1 MEAHIYDIASNAG
14 RVLLSPFLLTVPLV
28 GALVLM
34 SGLAARVAISIED
47 LRYMSMR
54 RSQAPS
60 TRMAQRASSL
70 RRRADG
76 EMTGQERIEPGGTSK
91 DDTARRL
98 HLVHENPRV
107 INVSGVSVD
116 PTPVGEVPN
125 RRPEMARATAV

>member
-14 RVLLSPFLLTVPLV
+14 NVLLNPFLLTVPVV

-34 SGLAARVAISIED
+34 TGLAARVALSIED

-54 RSQAPS
+54 RAQAPS
-60 TRMAQRASSL
+60 TRVAQRAPSL
-70 RRRADG
+70 RRPGDG
-76 EMTGQERIEPGGTSK
+76 EMTGQERIEPDGNRQ

-107 INVSGVSVD
+107 TDGFSVD
-116 PTPVGEVPN
+116 PTTVEEVPN

>member
-14 RVLLSPFLLTVPLV
+14 NVLLNPFLLTVPVV

-34 SGLAARVAISIED
+34 TGLAARVALSIED
-47 LRYMSMR
+47 LRYVSMR

-60 TRMAQRASSL
+60 TRMAQRAPSP

-76 EMTGQERIEPGGTSK
+76 EMTGQERVEPGGTRQ

-107 INVSGVSVD
+107 TDGFSVD
-116 PTPVGEVPN
+116 PTTVEELPN

>member
-14 RVLLSPFLLTVPLV
+14 RVLLNPFLVTVPVV
-28 GALVLM
+28 GLLVLVT
-34 SGLAARVAISIED
+34 GFAGRVAISIED

-60 TRMAQRASSL
+60 PRMAQRAPSP

-76 EMTGQERIEPGGTSK
+76 EITGQERIEPDRNRQ
-91 DDTARRL
+91 DDTAGRL
-98 HLVHENPRV
+98 RLVHENPRV
-107 INVSGVSVD
+107 TDVSGFSVD
-116 PTPVGEVPN
+116 PTTVEEVPN

>member
-14 RVLLSPFLLTVPLV
+14 RVLLNPFLLTVPVV
-28 GALVLM
+28 GALALM
-34 SGLAARVAISIED
+34 TGLAGRVAVSIED

-54 RSQAPS
+54 RSHAPS
-60 TRMAQRASSL
+60 HRMAQQAPSL
-70 RRRADG
+70 RRRANG
-76 EMTGQERIEPGGTSK
+76 GMTGQEIEPDGNRQ

-107 INVSGVSVD
+107 TDGFSVD
-116 PTPVGEVPN
+116 PTAVEEIPN